1 MLIDRYYNDVT
12 LDGLVMTQLPGE
24 SFNFGAFIEVFKV
37 TKMQNRF
44 RSSLQ
49 TINQESSRK
58 ECDERERD
66 WNFKANISCLF
77 RFINKYFLLLMRKVS
92 FLEAFFRIVRVNN
105 SNVRV
110 NNANVKSK

>member
-1 MLIDRYYNDVT
+1 MLIDRYYSYGT
-12 LDGLVMTQLPGE
+12 SDGLVITQWAAE
-24 SFNFGAFIEVFKV
+24 SFNIEALVELFKV
-37 TKMQNRF
+37 TKMQNSF

-49 TINQESSRK
+49 TINQESARK
-58 ECDERERD
+58 ECDERIRD

-92 FLEAFFRIVRVNN
+92 FFEAFFTIVRVNN